1 MLWWLFEFEAIMRH
15 VHASH
20 DAAIVVAKATTTKH
34 TTTGDAAID
43 LTVPFSP
50 LGETQT
56 SPEPTPQPA
65 AAAAKQPESAINA
78 LPSLLFVCASL
89 SQIQSCVRTADWIK
103 TYDPSGMPYYLNTNT
118 HQVQWDAPP
127 SGNIAYPPAPAVTRH
142 R

>member
-1 MLWWLFEFEAIMRH
+1 MRH
-15 VHASH
+15 VHATH

-34 TTTGDAAID
+34 TTTQAAAID
-43 LTVPFSP
+43 MTMPFSP
-50 LGETQT
+50 KGETQSA

-78 LPSLLFVCASL
+78 LPSLLFVCACL
-89 SQIQSCVRTADWIK
+89 SQIQSCVPTADWIK
-103 TYDPSGMPYYLNTNT
+103 TYGPSGMPYYLNTNT